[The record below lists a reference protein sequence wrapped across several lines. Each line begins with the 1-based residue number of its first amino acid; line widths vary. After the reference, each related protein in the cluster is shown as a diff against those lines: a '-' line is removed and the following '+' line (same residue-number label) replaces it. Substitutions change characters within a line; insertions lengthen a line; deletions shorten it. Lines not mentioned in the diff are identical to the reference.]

1 MLGNGSGFEDEKR
14 RGGSTQPLRLGRPS
28 VGSRRFAILRVSK
41 LSGMGKV
48 AAAARHNLRERD
60 APNARPEDVNRNIH
74 LAGARTSQELAK
86 LWEKRAPEK
95 VRKNAVHAL
104 EYVVTASPEKMQAM
118 GQEDSKRYLCEAL
131 IWLQEKHG
139 PENILSAVIHQ
150 DETTPHL
157 QVLVIPIDER
167 GKLNAR
173 AMVGGKAQLSAMQTD
188 FAERVGAKYELDRG
202 IKRSNAR
209 HETIKSYYG
218 RVNDNAEISLTLPGR
233 AIGGFMG
240 RGRETDG
247 EWRTRVSE
255 VASEA
260 VRVVGAQAVEERKA
274 LRDELDHTKLALADM
289 TTKAK
294 TAERSLHVVEVAH
307 NVADYEGEDKH
318 FVLSRFH
325 EQYVNRAAKLPDNV
339 RYIVDKIMMGQG
351 MKGFWQIEEEREEA
365 ERAAAEREAQE
376 QQRLIDERLR
386 EDAEWER
393 KWERDHSRDSG
404 YER

>member
-60 APNARPEDVNRNIH
+60 ASNARPEDVNRNIH

-86 LWEKRAPEK
+86 LWEERAPEK

-118 GQEDSKRYLCEAL
+118 GQEDSERYLRDAL
-131 IWLQEKHG
+131 TWLEEKHG

-173 AMVGGKAQLSAMQTD
+173 AMVGGKAQLSTMQTD

-255 VASEA
+255 IASEA
-260 VRVVGAQAVEERKA
+260 VRVVGAQAAEERNA
-274 LRDELDHTKLALADM
+274 LRDELDYTKLALADV
-289 TTKAK
+289 TTKAE
-294 TAERSLHVVEVAH
+294 TANRILRFIEVAH
-307 NVADYEGEDKH
+307 NIANYDGDDKQAALTRYHRQYIDY
-318 FVLSRFH
+318 
-325 EQYVNRAAKLPDNV
+325 APKLPENICYLIDG
-339 RYIVDKIMMGQG
+339 IMFDQG
-351 MKGFWQIEEEREEA
+351 MKGFWEIEEEREEA

-404 YER
+404 HER